1 MTKPLAGMY
10 AALMTGLADDGS
22 FCPNRQ
28 KALNFHVLGQG
39 LTGLYVGGSSGES
52 GLLGVDELLHQ
63 QEIVARDAAST
74 RLIAHV
80 GAPSLRHS
88 VSLAKNAKKLGYHG
102 LSALPPHAYPFT
114 DAEILA
120 YYSELQAATDL
131 PLIVYEVPVRTGR
144 PIALETLTEI
154 LSLPHVAGLKFT
166 STDMFKLS
174 VLRRRCPDATLFF
187 GFDEVYL
194 SGAVLGADGG
204 IGTTYNLLGRL
215 YMALDAAVK
224 AGNLTEAQRLQDISA
239 IFVETLVETGI
250 LPGMKAAFRAIGI
263 EVGPTRA
270 PMLMRLDDGE
280 ARIADLV
287 SRPEIAEWL
296 VGSPVRESAVG

>member
-10 AALMTGLADDGS
+10 AALMTGMADDGG
-22 FCPNRQ
+22 FCPDRQ
-28 KALNFHVLGQG
+28 RALNAYVLGQG
-39 LTGLYVGGSSGES
+39 LDGLYVGGSSGES

-63 QEIVARDAAST
+63 QEIVAEDAVNT
-74 RLIAHV
+74 TLIAHV
-80 GAPSLRHS
+80 GAPSLRDS
-88 VSLAKNAKKLGYHG
+88 ISLARNAKKLGYQG
-102 LSALPPHAYPFT
+102 LSALPPHAYPFS
-114 DAEILA
+114 DIEILA
-120 YYSELQAATDL
+120 YYRELQAATDL

-144 PIALETLTEI
+144 PIALEVLVEI

-174 VLRRRCPDATLFF
+174 MLRRLCPEATLFY

-215 YMALDAAVK
+215 YMALDAAIK
-224 AGNLTEAQRLQDISA
+224 TGDLAEAQRLQSVSA
-239 IFVETLVETGI
+239 RFVEGLLDTGV
-250 LPGMKAAFRAIGI
+250 LPGMKAAFRALGI

-270 PMLMRLDDGE
+270 PMLMRISDGD
-280 ARIADLV
+280 ARIAKLLAH
-287 SRPEIAEWL
+287 PEIAEW
-296 VGSPVRESAVG
+296 VYNPA